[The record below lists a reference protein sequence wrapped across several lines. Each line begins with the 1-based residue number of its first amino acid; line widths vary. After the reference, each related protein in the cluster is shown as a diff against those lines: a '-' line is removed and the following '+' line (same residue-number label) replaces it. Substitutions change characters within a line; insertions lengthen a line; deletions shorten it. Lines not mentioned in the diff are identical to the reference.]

1 MHYGLILPTK
11 RAGAGPEAILAT
23 AQAAERLGWRTL
35 CGDDHV
41 LVPREDGGTYGL
53 IYEIITTLAWLGGQ
67 TTRAILQPSVIVVP
81 QRSAVVLAKELA
93 TVAALTGGRMV
104 AGVGIG
110 WNIHEYRNLGMEDR
124 FHVRGAYLDETIALW
139 RHLWSGSE
147 APFEGRFHRI
157 EDALFAPLP
166 PQGAGMP
173 IIVGGRSDFGVRRA
187 GRLGDGYQLSQ
198 NGPAGM
204 AARLPLLRA
213 AAEEAG
219 RPMPKLSARAQVYF
233 GAPPAGATPAAIH
246 GTPEE
251 MGRVVDEWIALGLDE
266 LLIDVDETDPDKAVA
281 KMERLQA
288 EVLAGRMPAAGLPAA
303 GLPAA

>member
-41 LVPREDGGTYGL
+41 LVPREDGATYGL

-81 QRSAVVLAKELA
+81 QRNAVVLAKELA
-93 TVAALTGGRMV
+93 TISSLTGGRLV

-110 WNIHEYRNLGMEDR
+110 WNIREYRNLAMEDR
-124 FHVRGAYLDETIALW
+124 FRVRGAYLDETIALW

-147 APFEGRFHRI
+147 APFGGRFHQVV
-157 EDALFAPLP
+157 DALFAPLP
-166 PQGAGMP
+166 PQGAALP
-173 IIVGGRSDFGVRRA
+173 IIVGGRSDHGVQRA

-213 AAEEAG
+213 AAEAAG
-219 RPMPKLSARAQVYF
+219 RPSPRISARAQVYF
-233 GAPPAGATPAAIH
+233 GDPPPGATAAAIH
-246 GTPEE
+246 GTPMEI
-251 MGRVVDEWIALGLDE
+251 GRVVDEWIALGLDE
-266 LLIDVDETDPDKAVA
+266 LLIDIDETNPERAVA

-288 EVLAGRMPAAGLPAA
+288 EVLASRMPAAGAS
-303 GLPAA
+303 